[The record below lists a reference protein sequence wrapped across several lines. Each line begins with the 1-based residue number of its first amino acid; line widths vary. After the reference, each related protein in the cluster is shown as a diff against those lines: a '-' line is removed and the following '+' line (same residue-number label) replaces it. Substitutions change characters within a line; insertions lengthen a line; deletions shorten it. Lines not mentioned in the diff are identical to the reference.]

1 MSLDSVPNMFLR
13 SLCNMLAAN
22 FTASDSFSDITI
34 FTPGFKLISEFSEL
48 QENNEKHAVF
58 AAIEMM
64 ETLTEL
70 NNKYHE
76 KFKHDIQMGIG
87 INYGEVVVG
96 NVGSEDKIEFAVTG
110 DTVNTGKRI
119 EMITKDH
126 PNMILVRDNVYEKT
140 RDLIQAKKWEPLF
153 VKGKKEKIN
162 VYEIL
167 KRKDI

>member
-1 MSLDSVPNMFLR
+1 
-13 SLCNMLAAN
+13 
-22 FTASDSFSDITI
+22 
-34 FTPGFKLISEFSEL
+34 
-48 QENNEKHAVF
+48 
-58 AAIEMM
+58 
-64 ETLTEL
+64 
-70 NNKYHE
+70 
-76 KFKHDIQMGIG
+76 MGIG

-140 RDLIQAKKWEPLF
+140 QKLIQAKQWEPLF
-153 VKGKKEKIN
+153 VKGKKEKIM

-167 KRKDI
+167 KRKEM